1 MRKLSQFPQ
10 GFVLPLVIFAAVA
23 VLFFGMFVLNMNS
36 GYSNQIS
43 HMGEV
48 TRCRAIGESAYSDV
62 VARIRAKTW
71 NERFFAG
78 KPYVEEDVAFL
89 EGSYDT
95 VPTKFSGG
103 HDPRTSDSQLTAQID
118 CTSESVS
125 LFHASQP
132 ASKI

>member
-48 TRCRAIGESAYSDV
+48 TRCRAIGESAYSEV

-89 EGSYDT
+89 EGSYDLIIQDT
-95 VPTKFSGG
+95 P
-103 HDPRTSDSQLTAQID
+103 
-118 CTSESVS
+118 
-125 LFHASQP
+125 
-132 ASKI
+132 